1 MTTDNITT
9 TPKDNNWTVCLIKK
23 FSWRNFFLLSL
34 SSILQQVFFRQVPN
48 NGNFNKYWILIL
60 NNNQIHNVTYIGV
73 DDNPRDWFDSFVNG
87 LTTKSQDEINE
98 IYFQDTVEELENK
111 YGWLKKRKPLQS
123 FTV

>member
-1 MTTDNITT
+1 M
-9 TPKDNNWTVCLIKK
+9 TPKDNHWTVCLMKK

-34 SSILQQVFFRQVPN
+34 SSILQQVFFKQVPS
-48 NGNFNKYWILIL
+48 NGNFNKYWVLIL

-87 LTTKSQDEINE
+87 LKTKSQDEINE

-123 FTV
+123 FTVSND